1 MSDRVFNFSAGPAV
15 LPLEILEE
23 AQSQFLNHDNTGAN
37 IMEQSHRG
45 PVFDKI
51 IKEAEADLR
60 TLIGIPDDYAVLFA
74 SGGASFQFS
83 AIPLNLCKD
92 NKKVQ
97 YIQTGTWSKTA
108 AAEAEQLGM
117 DVDVIFK
124 DTKRVPTAEEIKAKV
139 DPEAAYLYYCDNET
153 IQGVEFQEVP
163 EAPIPVIA
171 DMSSNFLSRPIDI
184 KKYGIVYACAQ
195 KNFGPAGLTVVV
207 IRKDLIKEPIQ
218 TCPNLLRYSVLEA
231 NKSMKNTPPTY
242 AIYIAGLVFKW
253 IMSKGGLPGI
263 AELNRKKAMMIYDT
277 IAQSNGFWNVP
288 AEESCRSMMNIPFA
302 NIFGEER
309 QKEFMAFAETR
320 RCKTLGGHRSIPG
333 SFRAS
338 IYNSMPIE
346 GVEALV
352 QAMKDY
358 QTANQ

>member
-15 LPLEILEE
+15 LPLEVLKE
-23 AQSQFLNHDNTGAN
+23 AQSNFLNHQGTGAN

-51 IKEAEADLR
+51 IQEAEADLR
-60 TLIGIPDDYAVLFA
+60 TLIGIPDDYAVLFV

-108 AAEAEQLGM
+108 AEEAKRLGIC
-117 DVDVIFK
+117 DVDVIFN

-184 KKYGIVYACAQ
+184 KKYGMVYACAQ

-207 IRKDLIKEPIQ
+207 IRKDLIKETFPF
-218 TCPNLLRYSVLEA
+218 CPNLLRYSVLEA
-231 NKSMKNTPPTY
+231 NRSMKNTPPTY

-263 AELNRKKAMMIYDT
+263 GELNRTKAMMIYDT

-288 AEESCRSMMNIPFA
+288 AEETCRSMMNIPFTNTLGQDRA
-302 NIFGEER
+302 
-309 QKEFMAFAETR
+309 KEFMAFAKER
-320 RCKTLGGHRSIPG
+320 NCVTLAGHRSIG
-333 SFRAS
+333 GFRAS
-338 IYNSMPIE
+338 IYNSMPVE

-358 QTANQ
+358 QQANQ